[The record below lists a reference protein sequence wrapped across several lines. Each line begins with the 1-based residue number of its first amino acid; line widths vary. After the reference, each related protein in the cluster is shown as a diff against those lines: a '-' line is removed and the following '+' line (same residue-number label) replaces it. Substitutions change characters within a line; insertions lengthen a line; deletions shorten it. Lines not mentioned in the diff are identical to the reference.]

1 MKRQLV
7 AMALSF
13 AAAAVLS
20 CAASAQN
27 SAQNFPSKPIRF
39 LLPQAPGGVADI
51 TARLVTQKMS
61 DSLGQQIIIDNRPS
75 AGAIV
80 AAEAAAKSAPDGY
93 TLFLTGSGTAASVSL
108 MKSLPYDLLRDFAQ
122 VSTMGFFDL
131 VLLTSNESKLTSVR
145 DVIAYAKSN
154 PGKLTIGSIN
164 IGSTQ
169 NLASLMFKSMAG
181 IDAQVVPYKATPAM
195 VTAVRGNELNTG
207 IEIIAPV
214 LTQIKAGAIRALAVT
229 SAERV
234 SALPNVPTIAES
246 GVPGYQAS
254 SWNGV
259 SVPAK
264 TPRAIIDRLN
274 KAFAAAINSPDVK
287 QKLEELGITP
297 RAMSPDDTRKLMVS
311 YVEKWRKVIEAAH
324 IEKQ

>member
-61 DSLGQQIIIDNRPS
+61 ESLGQQIIIDNRPS

-93 TLFLTGSGTAASVSL
+93 TLFLTGAGTAASVSL

-131 VLLTSNESKLTSVR
+131 VLLTSNDSKLNSVR

-154 PGKLTIGSIN
+154 PGKLIIGSIN

-195 VTAVRGNELNTG
+195 VTSVRGNEIHTG

-214 LTQIKAGAIRALAVT
+214 LTQIKAGAIKALAVT

-234 SALPNVPTIAES
+234 KALPNVPTIAES

-274 KAFAAAINSPDVK
+274 KAFAVAINSPDVK

>member
-145 DVIAYAKSN
+145 EVIAYAKSN

-169 NLASLMFKSMAG
+169 NLAALMFKSMAG
-181 IDAQVVPYKATPAM
+181 IDAQIVPYKATPAM
-195 VTAVRGNELNTG
+195 LTSVRGNEINTG
-207 IEIIAPV
+207 VEIIAPV